1 MEKGKAV
8 AAWPKAGLHTDAQ
21 LEAIPVCL
29 GSRSAFM
36 ASDLADPS
44 AAVGEP
50 GDETRWRSLP
60 GVVPGD
66 GWHLFADRPE
76 KPGWITTTV
85 GAKIAFPLKFGDR
98 PRFAITYLRGYEGL
112 GNARVTI
119 NDVSYELE
127 GLWEPSHA
135 KVTTSTTVWW
145 SAASGRKSARA
156 KADYEDGTQGFKVEK
171 GSEHLVTIDFVG
183 LKPQAITY
191 TGKGAKYAAVRL
203 GEQPRL
209 EDRHAR
215 RHRLLDVD
223 GAEQPVLEHVER
235 DLHKRRRHHLRLE
248 VEHGLLAAV
257 QLRLQKGVKLARLLV
272 DVEAAA
278 LDLLDRRQQLV
289 HGTRHHR
296 LGGAAAA
303 RDDDATDARIHAGQQ
318 ERRLDGLLPDDS
330 GERERGRTAHRFAT
344 EACAT
349 GRRRTR

>member
-1 MEKGKAV
+1 MQVCQHYSLPCINLFGLSEWDGFSQLWRIPPRGAAAHPEWTSHVHIADTVVFALRQQIDAMMGPCGALQCSAPAGAAAEKGKAV

-29 GSRSAFM
+29 ESRSAFM

-171 GSEHLVTIDFVG
+171 GSEHLVTIEFVG
-183 LKPQAITY
+183 C
-191 TGKGAKYAAVRL
+191 G
-203 GEQPRL
+203 
-209 EDRHAR
+209 
-215 RHRLLDVD
+215 
-223 GAEQPVLEHVER
+223 
-235 DLHKRRRHHLRLE
+235 
-248 VEHGLLAAV
+248 
-257 QLRLQKGVKLARLLV
+257 
-272 DVEAAA
+272 EAAA
-278 LDLLDRRQQLV
+278 
-289 HGTRHHR
+289 G
-296 LGGAAAA
+296 
-303 RDDDATDARIHAGQQ
+303 RDCKFKVISVAT
-318 ERRLDGLLPDDS
+318 
-330 GERERGRTAHRFAT
+330 
-344 EACAT
+344 C
-349 GRRRTR
+349 